1 MDGCDQQ
8 AHQRLYLRLRTIP
21 VFCRKRVHRQIFQT
35 HGCSGFHD
43 FTDRDNALLVSIAP
57 VFSLR
62 FGPTSVTVH
71 NNRHMLRQSIFIY
84 LFNQRHSVFIYNYC
98 MLSIFFA
105 LLQVLHRGPKS
116 QVTVNNKKEY
126 QSLFFKKL
134 PFIW

>member
-1 MDGCDQQ
+1 MNQKMELFSN
-8 AHQRLYLRLRTIP
+8 QRLKAMILPLLLEQLF
-21 VFCRKRVHRQIFQT
+21 V
-35 HGCSGFHD
+35 
-43 FTDRDNALLVSIAP
+43 LLVGMADTLIVSYVGETA
-57 VFSLR
+57 VSGVSLVDQLN
-62 FGPTSVTVH
+62 T
-71 NNRHMLRQSIFIY
+71 IFIY